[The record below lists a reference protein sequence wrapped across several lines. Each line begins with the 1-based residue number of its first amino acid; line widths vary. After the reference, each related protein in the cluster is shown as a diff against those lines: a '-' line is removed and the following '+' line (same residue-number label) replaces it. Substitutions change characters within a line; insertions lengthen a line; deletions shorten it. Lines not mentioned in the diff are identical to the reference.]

1 MQSHENGYYTMKLST
16 LPGQLFLLTVVVHI
30 GQVCPCATSAVVNT
44 EPGLLCIQKKYRE
57 IYANTK
63 YTQDNGVIGRISAAL
78 SPKCPSCMTNFS
90 YAETPIA
97 IFIHTTTLQS
107 DTQSS

>member
-1 MQSHENGYYTMKLST
+1 MQSHENGYYAMKLST

-30 GQVCPCATSAVVNT
+30 GQVCVTSVAVNT

-57 IYANTK
+57 IYAHTK
-63 YTQDNGVIGRISAAL
+63 YTQDNGAIRRISAAL

-107 DTQSS
+107 DMQSL